1 MSILSTSLSRIK
13 ESPTIAITQ
22 KARLLK
28 ESGKEVIALASGE
41 PDFDTPDNIKAAAI
55 KAIKEGQTKY
65 TAVDGTPEL
74 KKAIVNKFKRENN
87 LIFDVDNIT
96 VGTGGKQVI
105 YNCILATIN
114 PGDEVIIPAPYWVS
128 YPDIVLLAGGTPKFV
143 ECDEQS
149 DFKISAEQ
157 LEKLITNKT
166 KWFILNSPA
175 NPTGMCYSR
184 SELTELVKVLKKHKH
199 VNILTDD
206 IYEHIIYHDVKS
218 ANDPKFV
225 NILEIDNSLKDRT
238 IVINGVSKAYAMTG
252 WRIGYAAGSKELI
265 KAMQKIQSQSTT
277 NPSSISQAAAI
288 KAIKEGQ
295 TKYTAVDGTPEL
307 KKAIVNKFKRENNL
321 SFDVENI
328 TVGTGGKQV
337 IYNCI
342 LATINPG
349 DEVIIPAPYWVSY
362 PDIVLLAG
370 GTPKFVECDE
380 QSDFKISAEQ
390 LEKLITNKTK
400 WFILNS
406 PANPTGMC
414 YSRSELTELVK
425 VLKKHKHVNILTDD
439 IYEHIIYQDVKSAN
453 DPKFVNILEI
463 DNALKDRTIV
473 INGVSKA
480 YAMTGWRIGYAAGP
494 KELIKGIQKIQ
505 SQSTTNPSSIS
516 QAAAVEALNGDQSF
530 INTRALE
537 FKKRRDF
544 VVHALNNIN
553 GLTCVNPQGAFY
565 VFPNC
570 KKTMNKKTSSGK
582 IIKNDTDFAT
592 YLLEETGVAIVQGS
606 AFGLEGYFRISYATS
621 MQILEKAVI
630 KIKSFCE
637 SLK

>member
-74 KKAIVNKFKRENN
+74 KKAIVNKFKKENN
-87 LIFDVDNIT
+87 LSFDVDNIT

-128 YPDIVLLAGGTPKFV
+128 YPDMVLLAGGTPKFV

-149 DFKISAEQ
+149 DFKISADQ
-157 LEKLITNKT
+157 LDKMITTKT
-166 KWFILNSPA
+166 KWFILNSP
-175 NPTGMCYSR
+175 G
-184 SELTELVKVLKKHKH
+184 
-199 VNILTDD
+199 
-206 IYEHIIYHDVKS
+206 
-218 ANDPKFV
+218 
-225 NILEIDNSLKDRT
+225 
-238 IVINGVSKAYAMTG
+238 
-252 WRIGYAAGSKELI
+252 
-265 KAMQKIQSQSTT
+265 
-277 NPSSISQAAAI
+277 
-288 KAIKEGQ
+288 
-295 TKYTAVDGTPEL
+295 
-307 KKAIVNKFKRENNL
+307 
-321 SFDVENI
+321 
-328 TVGTGGKQV
+328 
-337 IYNCI
+337 
-342 LATINPG
+342 
-349 DEVIIPAPYWVSY
+349 
-362 PDIVLLAG
+362 
-370 GTPKFVECDE
+370 
-380 QSDFKISAEQ
+380 
-390 LEKLITNKTK
+390 
-400 WFILNS
+400 
-406 PANPTGMC
+406 NPTGMC

-439 IYEHIIYQDVKSAN
+439 IYEHIIYQDKGSN
-453 DPKFVNILEI
+453 DSKFVNILEI
-463 DNALKDRTIV
+463 DDSLKYRTLV
-473 INGVSKA
+473 VNGVSKA
-480 YAMTGWRIGYAAGP
+480 YAMTGWRIGYAAGSRT
-494 KELIKGIQKIQ
+494 LIKAIQKIQ

-530 INTRALE
+530 INPRAIE

-544 VVHALNNIN
+544 VVSSLNNTK

-570 KKTMNKKTSSGK
+570 KKLMNKKTSSGK

-621 MQILEKAVI
+621 MQILEKAVA